1 MSIPHPPRHLYT
13 NLYAQVLTAIVVGV
27 ALGYFYPAL
36 GAQMK
41 PLGDGFIK
49 LIKMMIA
56 PIIFTTVVVGIAKM
70 GDMKAVGRVGLKT
83 LLYFEAVSTIALLI
97 GLIVV
102 NVFQPG
108 AGINADPATL
118 DAKAIASYT
127 TGAQQLHGVDFVMTS
142 PTTVFPQPTR
152 SSLRIMPGRAVSDE
166 DVPRTSRISS
176 LMYFKNC
183 HRLKPVKC
191 AISASTTKMN
201 TNEVV

>member
-1 MSIPHPPRHLYT
+1 MTIPHPSRNLYK
-13 NLYAQVLTAIVVGV
+13 NLYAQVLAAIVVGV

-83 LLYFEAVSTIALLI
+83 VLYFEVVSNIALAIVLI
-97 GLIVV
+97 FV

-108 AGINADPATL
+108 AGINADRKTL
-118 DAKAIASYT
+118 DAQSIASYT
-127 TGAQQLHGVDFVMTS
+127 SGAQQLHGADFVMN
-142 PTTVFPQPTR
+142 
-152 SSLRIMPGRAVSDE
+152 I
-166 DVPRTSRISS
+166 
-176 LMYFKNC
+176 
-183 HRLKPVKC
+183 
-191 AISASTTKMN
+191 
-201 TNEVV
+201 